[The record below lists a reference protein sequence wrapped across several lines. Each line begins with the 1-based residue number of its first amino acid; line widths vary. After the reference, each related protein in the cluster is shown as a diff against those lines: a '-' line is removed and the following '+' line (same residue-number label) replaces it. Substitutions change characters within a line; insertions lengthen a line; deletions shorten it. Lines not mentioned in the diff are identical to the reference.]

1 MEMKDCIKTL
11 SLFCLVIL
19 FISCN
24 YGKTDIVKQTNYNLN
39 LIKEK
44 RYDELSNSLY
54 QFNYKDTFFLNNI
67 NKHLCEDSLLFSID
81 TLEDAYMLNI
91 SILNIKKYD
100 SLSCINILE
109 FYYNKSNTKNCK
121 LYVSNI
127 LPILEA
133 DAKKRDSELDEFL
146 KNFK

>member
-1 MEMKDCIKTL
+1 MKLCIKML
-11 SLFCLVIL
+11 SFFCLIVI
-19 FISCN
+19 FTSFS
-24 YGKTDIVKQTNYNLN
+24 YSKTDIVRQTKYKLN

-44 RYDELSNSLY
+44 KYVELSNNLY

-67 NKHLCEDSLLFSID
+67 NKHLCEDSLLYNID

-91 SILNIKKYD
+91 SIFDIKKYD
-100 SLSCINILE
+100 SLSCIDILG
-109 FYYNKSNTKNCK
+109 FYYKKSNTKYCK

-127 LPILEA
+127 LPIIEA

>member
-1 MEMKDCIKTL
+1 ML
-11 SLFCLVIL
+11 SFFCLIVI
-19 FISCN
+19 FTSFS
-24 YGKTDIVKQTNYNLN
+24 YSKTDIVRQTKYKLN

-44 RYDELSNSLY
+44 KYVELSNNLY

-67 NKHLCEDSLLFSID
+67 NKHLCEDSLLYNID

-91 SILNIKKYD
+91 SIFDIKKYD
-100 SLSCINILE
+100 SLSCIDILG
-109 FYYNKSNTKNCK
+109 FYYKKSNTKYCK

-127 LPILEA
+127 LPIIEA

-146 KNFK
+146 KSFK

>member
-1 MEMKDCIKTL
+1 MKLCIKML
-11 SLFCLVIL
+11 SFFCLIVI
-19 FISCN
+19 FTSFS
-24 YGKTDIVKQTNYNLN
+24 YSKTDIVRQTKYKLN

-44 RYDELSNSLY
+44 KYVELSNNLY

-67 NKHLCEDSLLFSID
+67 NKHLCEDSLLYNID

-91 SILNIKKYD
+91 SIFDIKKYD
-100 SLSCINILE
+100 SLSCIDILG
-109 FYYNKSNTKNCK
+109 FYYKKSNTKYCK

-127 LPILEA
+127 LPIIEA

-146 KNFK
+146 KSFK